1 MPQQPSLPTSNDK
14 RYVADLTVGERVRST
29 FLLMRCDVRTRQSG
43 DSYLVLELS
52 DKSGR
57 IGGRMWDN
65 AEETVAHVSSG
76 DYVWVEGV
84 VDTWQSNAQVKVDL
98 MRPAGEDVD
107 PRDFLPASAVDPAE
121 MYEQLLELVGTV
133 RNPHLHSLLD
143 KTFSDPEIARR
154 FQRAP
159 AGIKLHH
166 AYVGGLLEHTLSVV
180 RLADKV
186 ASHYPFLDRDLLL
199 TGAFLHDLG
208 KVWELSYE
216 RAFDYTDEGRLVGHL
231 LLETEW
237 LSKRMDEIEGFPPP
251 LRMHLM
257 HLLASH
263 HGVHEHG
270 APVVPVR
277 PEALVLHYVDDL
289 DSKMVAIN
297 SAIADATASGEAA
310 AYSPSLGR
318 RIVRRGWDD
327 PEG

>member
-1 MPQQPSLPTSNDK
+1 MPQQPTLPTGNNK
-14 RYVADLTVGERVRST
+14 RFVIDLAVGERVRST
-29 FLLMRCDVRTRQSG
+29 FLLTRCDVRTRQSG

-65 AEETVAHVSSG
+65 AEATVAKVSAG

-84 VDTWQSNAQVKVDL
+84 VDTWQSTAQLKVDQ
-98 MRPAGEDVD
+98 MRLADEDVD
-107 PRDFLPASAVDPAE
+107 PRDFLPASEVDPDE
-121 MYEQLLELVGTV
+121 MYAELLDLVGTV
-133 RNPHLHSLLD
+133 KNPHLRSLLD
-143 KTFSDPEIARR
+143 KTFSDPEIAAR

-186 ASHYPFLDRDLLL
+186 ASHYAFLDRDLLL
-199 TGAFLHDLG
+199 AGAFLHDLG
-208 KVWELSYE
+208 KVWELSYDQ
-216 RAFDYTDEGRLVGHL
+216 AFGYTDEGRLVGHL
-231 LLETEW
+231 LMETEW
-237 LSKRMDEIEGFPPP
+237 LSKRIDEIEGFPPS
-251 LRMHLM
+251 LATHFM

-263 HGVHEHG
+263 HGLHEHG
-270 APVVPVR
+270 APVAPVR
-277 PEALVLHYVDDL
+277 PEALALHYVDDL
-289 DSKMVAIN
+289 DSKMAAIN
-297 SAIADATASGEAA
+297 TAITEATASGDAA

-327 PEG
+327 E